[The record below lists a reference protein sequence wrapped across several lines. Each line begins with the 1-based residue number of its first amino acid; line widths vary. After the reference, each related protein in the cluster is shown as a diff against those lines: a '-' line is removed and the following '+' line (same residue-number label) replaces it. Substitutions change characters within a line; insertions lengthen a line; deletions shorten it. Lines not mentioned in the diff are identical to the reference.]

1 MTLYKSRFVI
11 GFLLQIKNFKE
22 KHEEDLSTVK
32 RTLGQMIQKTETNIA
47 WMEKNYEEISNW
59 LSKHRNG
66 DILY

>member
-1 MTLYKSRFVI
+1 MILYKSRFVI

-47 WMEKNYEEISNW
+47 WMEKNYEEIGSW
-59 LSKHRNG
+59 LSKHCNG
-66 DILY
+66 ELLY